1 MASPPTNS
9 YAVAQPISAEEAV
22 AENSPSPAEP
32 GRIWKARRFIRE
44 HFCDDEFS
52 HQLVA
57 SEVRMNATYLSE
69 RFKESTG
76 VTFTS
81 WVAILRVK
89 RACELLTTSTLP
101 VTDVAFE
108 AGFHS
113 LSQFNRTF
121 RRLRGESPREFRLSH
136 RKIENTTRLLV

>member
-1 MASPPTNS
+1 MNSDVASQ
-9 YAVAQPISAEEAV
+9 AISAEEAL
-22 AENSPSPAEP
+22 AQSSPAPAEP
-32 GRIWKARRFIRE
+32 AAIWKARRFIGE

-52 HQLVA
+52 LQIVA
-57 SEVRMNATYLSE
+57 DEVKMNATYLSE
-69 RFKESTG
+69 RFKETTG
-76 VTFTS
+76 VTFMS

-89 RACELLTTSTLP
+89 RACELLATGNLR

-121 RRLRGESPREFRLSH
+121 RRLRGESPREFRLAH
-136 RKIENTTRLLV
+136 PKIENTTRILD